1 MLSLKG
7 RRSAHPSAA
16 PSSEHTATDTDGSK
30 SERDLAGQVTA
41 SQPLLAMAMAT
52 LAPSLG
58 PQHLAACDLSSP
70 CSRLSAPHAGWPR
83 DSVIAST
90 ARTRGSVSSV
100 AVQALEL
107 DRIESGTMAS
117 QMIPRHSGL
126 SLYAG
131 YGPAGLVAAEATL
144 YSPSVAAT
152 ASDPVP
158 AASTAGERTTCG
170 AGAAGGPSPEHDS
183 AAVGGLGPVRF
194 GASTATSLDQ
204 LLNLMLSEHEYCSGD
219 NYFTRRPSHTSLS
232 HSDAV

>member
-1 MLSLKG
+1 MKG
-7 RRSAHPSAA
+7 RRSTHPSAA
-16 PSSEHTATDTDGSK
+16 PSLEHTAKDTDGSK

-41 SQPLLAMAMAT
+41 SQPLLAMAT

-58 PQHLAACDLSSP
+58 PQHLAACDLSSTYD
-70 CSRLSAPHAGWPR
+70 SRLSAPHAGWPR

-158 AASTAGERTTCG
+158 ASTAGERTTCG